1 MGGANLLESHRPL
14 TPFTAA
20 EPEDDVNPNET
31 YHQSHSENEIQDAVH
46 DIDVPG

>member
-1 MGGANLLESHRPL
+1 MGETNLLEPHRPL

-20 EPEDDVNPNET
+20 EAEDDVNPNEI
-31 YHQSHSENEIQDAVH
+31 YHQSHSENEIQDAVQ